1 MPIPNPVAFTIF
13 HIDIMWYGI
22 LITAGI
28 ALATIVCMRRAPKH
42 GLDGDRILNF
52 VIISVPVAIVGAR
65 LYYVIFNWSM
75 YAGDLAKIVNIRM
88 GGLAIH
94 GGLIFGP
101 GNGSRTV
108 PDLEDPPAEH
118 PGSGSSVRCSGAG
131 YRKVGE
137 LLQF

>member
-65 LYYVIFNWSM
+65 LYYVIFNGRLGKDRKYPSGWT
-75 YAGDLAKIVNIRM
+75 GDPW
-88 GGLAIH
+88 
-94 GGLIFGP
+94 GP
-101 GNGSRTV
+101 DFRSGNGSRVV

-118 PGSGSSVRCSGAG
+118 PGSGSSLHCSGAG
-131 YRKVGE
+131 YRKVGK

>member
-75 YAGDLAKIVNIRM
+75 YALS
-88 GGLAIH
+88 LIH
-94 GGLIFGP
+94 I
-101 GNGSRTV
+101 
-108 PDLEDPPAEH
+108 
-118 PGSGSSVRCSGAG
+118 
-131 YRKVGE
+131 
-137 LLQF
+137 

>member
-65 LYYVIFNWSM
+65 LYYVIFNWS
-75 YAGDLAKIVNIRM
+75 
-88 GGLAIH
+88 
-94 GGLIFGP
+94 
-101 GNGSRTV
+101 
-108 PDLEDPPAEH
+108 
-118 PGSGSSVRCSGAG
+118 GSGSSVHCSGAG
-131 YRKVGE
+131 YRKVGK
-137 LLQF
+137 LFQF